1 MCVWEVSDWI
11 AALMCVGKQRLDRC
25 VDMFVGNERLDRCV
39 DVCGGKQR
47 LDRCVDAL
55 NLAAAPFSAKRIR

>member
-39 DVCGGKQR
+39 DVCVGENS
-47 LDRCVDAL
+47 DWIAAL
-55 NLAAAPFSAKRIR
+55 MR

>member
-39 DVCGGKQR
+39 DVCVWGKTAIGSLR
-47 LDRCVDAL
+47 
-55 NLAAAPFSAKRIR
+55 